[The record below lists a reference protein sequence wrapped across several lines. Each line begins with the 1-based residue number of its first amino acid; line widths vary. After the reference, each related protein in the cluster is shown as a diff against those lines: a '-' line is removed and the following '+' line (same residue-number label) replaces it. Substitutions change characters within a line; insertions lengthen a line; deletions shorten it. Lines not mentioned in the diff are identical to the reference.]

1 LNEALPL
8 TGISQLLQPGYYN
21 RYAALA
27 LSFEA
32 LELGYWQV

>member
-1 LNEALPL
+1 MSVMAVF
-8 TGISQLLQPGYYN
+8 N

-32 LELGYWQV
+32 LELGYWRVYAFP